1 MKWLPLLLIV
11 SGTGCASTG
20 HYAKWPLRGAMLSVQ
35 NPTSQEQVVIARDG
49 RGREWVVARIKPQSR
64 ACFRWPFIDGTGLLR
79 TDGADAVST
88 EPFEPWSADGWEW
101 EMFGQPVAN
110 PRVCR

>member
-11 SGTGCASTG
+11 SACAFDS

-35 NPTSQEQVVIARDG
+35 NPTAQEQVVIARDG
-49 RGREWVVARIKPQSR
+49 RGREWVVARIKPQAR
-64 ACFRWPFIDGTGLLR
+64 ACFRWPFIDNVGLLR
-79 TDGADAVST
+79 TDGGDEIST

-101 EMFGQPVAN
+101 DLNGQPIAN